1 MYKLWANWR
10 QNERNEEGG
19 LWEGMGEQARK
30 RGEGVQI
37 YQARQLLICI
47 FSFSSYL
54 GQVKPSTFIQALD
67 TNCYRRCTTFDCNR
81 RIAYI
86 LCQSFSSSKP
96 GHKCHS
102 AHVFAL
108 SNGLFWIIQTHN
120 HASAYHL
127 FPGILRAHIQIL
139 ERRLFVLCC
148 GFVCLFVWLV
158 QQGVGKVQNTLS
170 NEPHTKKKQQQQLG
184 SPLLSNHSLGSKRCL
199 R

>member
-1 MYKLWANWR
+1 
-10 QNERNEEGG
+10 
-19 LWEGMGEQARK
+19 MGEQARK

-96 GHKCHS
+96 GHK
-102 AHVFAL
+102 
-108 SNGLFWIIQTHN
+108 
-120 HASAYHL
+120 
-127 FPGILRAHIQIL
+127 LRATVRMCSL
-139 ERRLFVLCC
+139 CPMVSSELFKLTTTHLLITCFRAFSGPTFRSWSEDCLFCVADL
-148 GFVCLFVWLV
+148 FVCLFVCLTSTTRRRQCSEYFV
-158 QQGVGKVQNTLS
+158 QRAT
-170 NEPHTKKKQQQQLG
+170 HKKTQQQQLG